1 MYNILEYHLLKPL
14 NDLCINYYCDNKCSP
29 IYQVIVSFF
38 WGLLFAPWTYGLLF
52 LIYFIVYQE
61 LLVYLFTRTKTNYYN
76 IFIRTGV
83 IYSYILGFI
92 IGRTLS
98 CDCILYD

>member
-1 MYNILEYHLLKPL
+1 MYNILEHNLLNPL
-14 NDLCINYYCDNKCSP
+14 NSLCINYYCDDKCSP
-29 IYQVIVSFF
+29 IYQVILSLF
-38 WGLLFAPWTYGLLF
+38 WGLIFAPWTYGLLF
-52 LIYFIVYQE
+52 MIYFIIYQE
-61 LLVYLFTRTKTNYYN
+61 LLYYLFTRTKSKYYN

-83 IYSYILGFI
+83 IYAYILGFI

>member
-1 MYNILEYHLLKPL
+1 MYHILEYNLLNPL
-14 NDLCINYYCDNKCSP
+14 NDLCINYYCDDKCSP
-29 IYQVIVSFF
+29 IYQVIMSFF
-38 WGLLFAPWTYGLLF
+38 WGLIFGPWTYGLLF
-52 LIYFIVYQE
+52 MIYFIIFQE
-61 LLVYLFTRTKTNYYN
+61 LLYYLFTRTKSIYYN